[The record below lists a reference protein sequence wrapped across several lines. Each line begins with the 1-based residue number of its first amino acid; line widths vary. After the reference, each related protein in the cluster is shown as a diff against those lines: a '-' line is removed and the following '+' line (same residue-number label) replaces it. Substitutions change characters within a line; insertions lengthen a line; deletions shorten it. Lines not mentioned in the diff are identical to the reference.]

1 MDTHETL
8 KITTPSDREIV
19 MTRVFNAPR
28 HLVFEAFIKPE
39 HLKRWLLGPPGWE
52 MTVCEVAAKVGD
64 SYRYVWHRA
73 DGETMSLH
81 GVCREFVPP
90 ERIVNTEH
98 MQGFTGESLVTTVF
112 AEQAGKTTLT
122 TTVLYESRQ
131 VRDAMIK
138 SGMERGVAAS
148 YDRLAELLANKENS
162 GTKPSTAAKI

>member
-1 MDTHETL
+1 MDTPGTL
-8 KITTPSDREIV
+8 RITTPSDREIV

-52 MTVCEVAAKVGD
+52 MTVCEVAAKVGGP
-64 SYRYVWHRA
+64 YRYVWRQA
-73 DGETMSLH
+73 NGQTMSMH

-98 MQGFTGESLVTTVF
+98 MQGFTGESLVTSVF
-112 AEQAGKTTLT
+112 VEEAGKTTLT
-122 TTVLYESRQ
+122 TTVVYESREI
-131 VRDAMIK
+131 RDAMLK

-148 YDRLAELLANKENS
+148 YDRLADLLATQEKAK
-162 GTKPSTAAKI
+162 TKPSTAGKV